1 MFNACPVPTPDKS
14 STIIELEREI
24 LRMLC
29 DPGEE
34 ADGKSREQA
43 ILRLQAHSWRD
54 AEHRIVFEA
63 VSKLPGRNA
72 SELRHQLPAQTT
84 RMGFPDMHWETYF
97 ASKTSSSTEGAKES
111 NPNMETLIARLRAAS
126 REPAS

>member
-1 MFNACPVPTPDKS
+1 VPTADKS
-14 STIIELEREI
+14 PIIIELEREI

-29 DPGEE
+29 DPREE

-43 ILRLQAHSWRD
+43 VRRLQAHSWRD

-63 VSKLPGRNA
+63 VRKLPGRNA
-72 SELRHQLPAQTT
+72 TELRRQLPAQTT
-84 RMGFPDMHWETYF
+84 RMGFPDVHWETYF
-97 ASKTSSSTEGAKES
+97 ASNTSSSTESAKE
-111 NPNMETLIARLRAAS
+111 NNLNMETLIARLRAAS